1 MERLALRQLFLLLM
15 LIVTGSPAAEAQAT
29 EYSPSLHYSCVDDT
43 FLSVSVSAPLH
54 DSFVNLGL
62 GLVDPHGRSAGS
74 GHHGDII
81 PRSRYGKVV
90 EIPPHPEMSKVVAVE
105 ICGALSG
112 AYLISVSE
120 HGNLDYR
127 LDVTA
132 DDGTRS
138 NQGNMSQPVNL
149 HADGDRMCHFRFN
162 FRMAKGKVAIQ
173 WLDGIG
179 HPLAFSEMPTCDPV
193 PRT

>member
-1 MERLALRQLFLLLM
+1 MERSALRQLFLLLM

-90 EIPPHPEMSKVVAVE
+90 EIPPHPEMSKAIAVE
-105 ICGALSG
+105 ICGAMPGS
-112 AYLISVSE
+112 YLIEVSE
-120 HGNLDYR
+120 HGSFDYR
-127 LDVTA
+127 LSVTG
-132 DDGTRS
+132 DDGTNS
-138 NQGNMSQPVNL
+138 NQSNETQPVNL
-149 HADGDRMCHFRFN
+149 HSDGDRMCHFRFR
-162 FRMAKGKVAIQ
+162 FRMAKGKVGDSVARQ
-173 WLDGIG
+173 HW
-179 HPLAFSEMPTCDPV
+179 PSP
-193 PRT
+193 